1 MDKILRG
8 VMKYRHTDRK
18 TMVAQFERVRDHPE
32 EKPPP
37 VHSTEIRTSISPSSA
52 VKLNTTSALAN
63 YATEAAIIVFPV
75 RNAGNLIPH
84 SQHFQDEKT
93 TTEPAA
99 MELGCI
105 INDIKHIIVCGHSDC
120 KAMNLLHALRDE
132 EFSSQENRRKSP
144 LRAWLCAHASS
155 SLEKFTQLEA
165 SGYHTPLIFQA
176 ETPMRKFAAYID
188 PDDKFAITDKLSQ
201 INCLQQLQNIA
212 SYGFL
217 KKRLERHDLHIHA
230 LWFDIY
236 TGDIYFFS
244 RQSKRFVEINENTI
258 KQLLLE
264 VKTYYS

>member
-32 EKPPP
+32 PKAVFFTCMDSRMIPTRF
-37 VHSTEIRTSISPSSA
+37 TETN
-52 VKLNTTSALAN
+52 VGDMF
-63 YATEAAIIVFPV
+63 VV

-244 RQSKRFVEINENTI
+244 RQSKRFVEINETTI

>member
-1 MDKILRG
+1 MCYELRTSVLNKLK
-8 VMKYRHTDRK
+8 VMT
-18 TMVAQFERVRDHPE
+18 
-32 EKPPP
+32 
-37 VHSTEIRTSISPSSA
+37 STELPHISSWASFEGMTADDGQENGQDTPRSHEIPAHRQKNYGSSVREGQRPSG
-52 VKLNTTSALAN
+52 
-63 YATEAAIIVFPV
+63 V

-84 SQHFQDEKT
+84 SQHFPDEKT